1 MRYAPSIL
9 MLALLSWAA
18 TASAQPA
25 ANAGDAALIAEIEKI
40 RQPGMM
46 NVPRADGEFL
56 RDLIL
61 ERGYKRALEI
71 GTSNGYSASWIAL
84 GLRKTGGKLITL
96 EIDARRASL
105 AEENFK
111 RLGFESVVE
120 LRKGD
125 ALKLLPEIEGPFDL
139 VFIDAWKPDYLEYL
153 RMVLPKVRRGGAIIA
168 HNITSHSAELREF
181 VETVQKHP
189 ELETRIDRR
198 SSAGMTVSFKK

>member
-1 MRYAPSIL
+1 MRIVLSL
-9 MLALLSWAA
+9 LTLALLLWPAVASTQRAA
-18 TASAQPA
+18 GPD
-25 ANAGDAALIAEIEKI
+25 DAALVAEIEKI

-61 ERGYKRALEI
+61 ERGYKRILEI
-71 GTSNGYSASWIAL
+71 GTSNGYSASWMAL
-84 GLRKTGGKLITL
+84 ALRKTGGKLITL

-111 RLGFESVVE
+111 HLGFESVVE

-125 ALKLLPEIEGPFDL
+125 ALKLLPEIEGSFDL

-153 RMVLPKVRRGGAIIA
+153 RLVLPKVRRGGAIIA

-189 ELETRIDRR
+189 ELETHIDRR